1 MLKRSAPAVL
11 GVLLLAGCSEVN
23 SAVDQANDAA
33 DKASVCTKALGLADL
48 NPNVDP
54 QKLQAGAEEKANKLR
69 ELGQQAVDQDV
80 KQTLLSMADSY
91 AELEQKQA
99 DQLGNINEWIQR
111 NTQQLDQL
119 RQACT

>member
-1 MLKRSAPAVL
+1 ML